1 MDIFTFL
8 EYNTVSRKIE
18 ISYLKQEFKDMRN
31 LMQELLDIE
40 QKVLENR
47 DYNFSELYEECL
59 ATGNQ
64 ELIEKADYI
73 HNLIDMKVEKMCN
86 DIFNY
91 HLWN

>member
-1 MDIFTFL
+1 M
-8 EYNTVSRKIE
+8 K
-18 ISYLKQEFKDMRN
+18 RN

-47 DYNFSELYEECL
+47 DYNFSELYEEAI

-64 ELIEKADYI
+64 ELISKADYI
-73 HNLIDMKVEKMCN
+73 HTLIDMKVESMVN
-86 DIFNY
+86 SIFNY